1 MICTIIILCL
11 FIVNLTINAIKHGEF
26 REGKYNFWVEL
37 VSTIIL
43 LLLYWGAGLFDK
55 FIK

>member
-11 FIVNLTINAIKHGEF
+11 FAANLTVSACKHGEF
-26 REGKYNFWVEL
+26 RESKYNFWVEL